1 MKKQTN
7 KKRIID
13 ALNAELE
20 NIYHNATIRQW
31 PDDIPGCPAFFDWL
45 GDAGSYEVSYL
56 NDGGATG
63 RACYTT
69 FEHIKREAAAFK
81 SDAARA
87 RFLRMKRR
95 DYLRDRAAGIESR
108 IHEYGRIYSYGRG
121 GRTLA
126 PDNWTRPRGGSGFS
140 AKQYD
145 YEDLTA
151 ERAADI
157 LRDVREFNAFIRAWC
172 DYTPKQYREEC
183 AYRLSET
190 IDEKRDELHA
200 LNREALPLIRE
211 IKAAGRAFSPS
222 VCKVLT
228 DELKKRL
235 RARRSL
241 INEIQ
246 SALATLSEV
255 RPCAN

>member
-45 GDAGSYEVSYL
+45 GDAGSYEVDYL
-56 NDGGATG
+56 NGGGATG
-63 RACYTT
+63 PDCYTT

-108 IHEYGRIYSYGRG
+108 IHYYGRIYSYGRG

-126 PDNWTRPRGGSGFS
+126 PDEWIIGRREFS

-151 ERAADI
+151 EQAADT
-157 LRDVREFNAFIRAWC
+157 LRDVREFNAYIRSWC
-172 DYTPKQYREEC
+172 DHAAESYREEC
-183 AYRLSET
+183 AERLSET
-190 IDEKRDELHA
+190 IDEKRGELHA

-235 RARRSL
+235 TARRSL

>member
-1 MKKQTN
+1 MKTQTN
-7 KKRIID
+7 KNRIID
-13 ALNAELE
+13 ALNSALAGL
-20 NIYHNATIRQW
+20 YHNATIKRW
-31 PDDIPGCPAFFDWL
+31 PDDVSGCPGFYDWL
-45 GDAGSYEVSYL
+45 SDAGEHEVHYL

-87 RFLRMKRR
+87 RFLRLKRR
-95 DYLRDRAAGIESR
+95 EYLRDRAAGIESR
-108 IHEYGRIYSYGRG
+108 IHEYGRIYAYGRG

-126 PDNWTRPRGGSGFS
+126 PDAWASDRRGFS

-157 LRDVREFNAFIRAWC
+157 LRDVREFNAYICAWC
-172 DYTPKQYREEC
+172 DHAPEQYREEC
-183 AYRLSET
+183 AERLSEAAA
-190 IDEKRDELHA
+190 DARAGLHA
-200 LNREALPLIRE
+200 INAEALPLVRE
-211 IKAAGRAFSPS
+211 IKKAGRAFSPS

-228 DELKKRL
+228 DKLRELL
-235 RARRSL
+235 AARRSA

-246 SALATLSEV
+246 SSLATLSELKT
-255 RPCAN
+255 CAN